1 MLMLSTWAA
10 TSIGRS
16 DRCRLSIILPGA
28 ISRFNISLPGV
39 IFEIFVVFRGAIVQH
54 PATIGSAVL
63 LAATHAAMRKFTL
76 FTASTWVIQVEVEA
90 ILHILTVAT
99 SQPSY
104 LKWATATIIG
114 SASHLKE
121 VRVKV
126 W

>member
-54 PATIGSAVL
+54 PATIGPAVL

-99 SQPSY
+99 SNP
-104 LKWATATIIG
+104 LN
-114 SASHLKE
+114 
-121 VRVKV
+121 
-126 W
+126 